1 MKLNNIQINFE
12 IGETIWLK
20 TNPDAKGV
28 ITGIIIRPNAAI
40 SYFVSWNSF
49 EEIIHY
55 EFELTSEKPVEFE
68 E

>member
-12 IGETIWLK
+12 IGETVWLK
-20 TNPDAKGV
+20 TSADAKGI
-28 ITGIIIRPNAAI
+28 ITGIIIRPNSAL

-55 EFELTSEKPVEFE
+55 EFELTNEKPVEFE